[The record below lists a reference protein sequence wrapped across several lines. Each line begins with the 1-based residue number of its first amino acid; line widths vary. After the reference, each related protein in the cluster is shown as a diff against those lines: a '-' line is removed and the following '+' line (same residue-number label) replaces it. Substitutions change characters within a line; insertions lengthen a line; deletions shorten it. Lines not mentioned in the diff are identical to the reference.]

1 MSSMDEDLRDDL
13 HFNLEATFQE
23 VLRRREE
30 QGAYSQEEY
39 DQLVE
44 DVIDEK
50 ISNGELSPDDDVE
63 EWKEQLRTR
72 WFEVQMTEPDRNDE
86 E

>member
-1 MSSMDEDLRDDL
+1 MEEDLRDDL

-50 ISNGELSPDDDVE
+50 ISNGELSPDDDIE

-72 WFEVQMTEPDRNDE
+72 WFEVQMTEPDRSDE

>member
-1 MSSMDEDLRDDL
+1 MEEDLRDDL
-13 HFNLEATFQE
+13 HFNLEATYQE

-30 QGAYSQEEY
+30 QAAYSQEEY
-39 DQLVE
+39 DQMVE

-72 WFEVQMTEPDRNDE
+72 WFEVQMTEPDRTSE